1 LLFKNIRIYIKGQ
14 YRYINKKT
22 NYMKCIEC
30 YQFVIQAN
38 SIAIDYV
45 AL

>member
-1 LLFKNIRIYIKGQ
+1 
-14 YRYINKKT
+14 
-22 NYMKCIEC
+22 MKCIEC